1 MDDFAGLESAVALGF
16 MGRLGVAQSCPPG
29 MKYNKKKGCIDKCG
43 KSQIFDW
50 TTSKCVASKKYTNV
64 CADGSTPSAAS
75 DWLCA
80 NGQQPVTQLVGVA
93 SQAGCPSNFAMSNG
107 FCCSTLAYG
116 GGAVPCLPN
125 GTTCPSGYSN
135 MNGLCYSNTPMP
147 NPSLPCAAGY
157 IWDAGTESCVGAS
170 AGCPSGN
177 SINNIGQCITPNGTI
192 YNPNVTPTPAPV
204 NPSCNPCTQAGY
216 VFNGQSCVQNYQ
228 GLQCLP
234 GYTWNG
240 CTCVAGSSPVSPTP
254 APTPVSQCPAGCV
267 WNGEL
272 CMGQDG
278 LECSAGGAQGGCTW
292 NGEVWIN
299 QAGTECAGGGSSAAP
314 SACAAGYTMTSSGCI
329 ANSSLG
335 ITCGPGYAQQYAGG
349 PCVYVGGTTNTG
361 NCPAGCTWNGELCIG
376 QDGLECTGGNY
387 GGSGCVWNGEVW
399 INAQG
404 TECSNSS
411 NTSTG
416 CAPGYIYQQ
425 GVGCV
430 NNQPEYYGMVA
441 GLGALGASCPAG
453 CTWNGSV
460 CIGQDGLECSPYGY
474 TGYVNPP
481 YVQQYNPCGAG
492 YVQQYAGGPC
502 VYEGYNYGYQ
512 NTQCPAGYIY
522 ENGVGCVYNQ
532 PANYG
537 QQCGVGYAF
546 VNGQCVFTGGY
557 NYNTAGSCPPGM
569 MSNGYGGCESAISG
583 GSGAVYPSGY
593 IQPQYYQPQY
603 AGQLPPSPYTE
614 PLLMPV
620 DSSY

>member
-1 MDDFAGLESAVALGF
+1 MSSYYLRGMDDFAGLESAVALGF

-267 WNGEL
+267 WNGLE
-272 CMGQDG
+272 CIGQDG
-278 LECSAGGAQGGCTW
+278 NECTGGSYGGAGCVW
-292 NGEVWIN
+292 NGLEWIN
-299 QAGTECAGGGSSAAP
+299 QAGMEC
-314 SACAAGYTMTSSGCI
+314 SSGV
-329 ANSSLG
+329 AGLG
-335 ITCGPGYAQQYAGG
+335 GLSQYN
-349 PCVYVGGTTNTG
+349 YQNMQ
-361 NCPAGCTWNGELCIG
+361 CPAGYIWENGV
-376 QDGLECTGGNY
+376 
-387 GGSGCVWNGEVW
+387 GCVWNEPANYG
-399 INAQG
+399 
-404 TECSNSS
+404 
-411 NTSTG
+411 
-416 CAPGYIYQQ
+416 QQ
-425 GVGCV
+425 
-430 NNQPEYYGMVA
+430 
-441 GLGALGASCPAG
+441 
-453 CTWNGSV
+453 
-460 CIGQDGLECSPYGY
+460 
-474 TGYVNPP
+474 
-481 YVQQYNPCGAG
+481 CGAG

-537 QQCGVGYAF
+537 QQCGAGYAF

-583 GSGAVYPSGY
+583 GSGAVYPSQY
-593 IQPQYYQPQY
+593 MQPQYSSQYYQPQY